1 MRKISLTG
9 PSITVPVIPLI
20 LIMIAVA
27 FPVLYV
33 YAQGQVSPSTPG
45 TVTTN
50 TDTAGSLA
58 SAINS
63 IAVIVGV
70 IVPLIVSGAAYVKSK
85 SQDPRIQEAAD
96 TAMHVGRIATATANK
111 ALENKEHIKEILE
124 VGVALAPEDAKR
136 VLAEN
141 QARIDQLNKEIQATT
156 AQIKRLA
163 ANVPG
168 YANADTIA
176 DLPRETPPTTPTR

>member
-1 MRKISLTG
+1 MSKISLKG
-9 PSITVPVIPLI
+9 PSIKVPAIPLI
-20 LIMIAVA
+20 VIMIAVA

-45 TVTTN
+45 AAPAT
-50 TDTAGSLA
+50 TDTATSLA
-58 SAINS
+58 NIINS
-63 IAVIVGV
+63 VALIIGV
-70 IVPLIVSGAAYVKSK
+70 IVPLIVSGLAYIKSK
-85 SQDPRIQEAAD
+85 SQDPKIQEAAD

-111 ALENKEHIKEILE
+111 ALENKEHIKEILQ

-136 VLAEN
+136 MLAEN

-163 ANVPG
+163 ANIPG

-176 DLPRETPPTTPTR
+176 DLPRETPPTPPTR

>member
-9 PSITVPVIPLI
+9 PSITVPMIPLI

-27 FPVLYV
+27 SPLLYV
-33 YAQGQVSPSTPG
+33 YAQAQVSPTTPG
-45 TVTTN
+45 TATTT
-50 TDTAGSLA
+50 TDSAGSLA

-85 SQDPRIQEAAD
+85 SQDPRIREAAD

-111 ALENKEHIKEILE
+111 ALENKEHIKQILE
-124 VGVALAPEDAKR
+124 VGVALAPEDAKKL
-136 VLAEN
+136 LAEN

-163 ANVPG
+163 ANIPG

-176 DLPRETPPTTPTR
+176 DLPRESPPTTPAR